1 MPRTRRK
8 QRDLSIE
15 EYEAWSAAQKRVD
28 KTAETAETADEG
40 GGPRLSL
47 VPRS

>member
-28 KTAETAETADEG
+28 KTIEAADEG